1 MLHRKADCFIGQQKA
16 ENKGQGEGH
25 NDSGIA
31 PPEPEVVP
39 GDGKGLLDF
48 LHSCCNLLPA
58 RNAKRK
64 AKIRV
69 ISNKKIAAPQHP
81 KGHAAGSVHV
91 LG

>member
-1 MLHRKADCFIGQQKA
+1 MLHGKTDGLVGQQKA
-16 ENKGQGEGH
+16 ENEGQGEGH

-39 GDGKGLLDF
+39 GDGKCLLDF

-58 RNAKRK
+58 RNANRI

-69 ISNKKIAAPQHP
+69 ISNRNMAAPQQP
-81 KGHAAGSVHV
+81 KGQAAGSVHV